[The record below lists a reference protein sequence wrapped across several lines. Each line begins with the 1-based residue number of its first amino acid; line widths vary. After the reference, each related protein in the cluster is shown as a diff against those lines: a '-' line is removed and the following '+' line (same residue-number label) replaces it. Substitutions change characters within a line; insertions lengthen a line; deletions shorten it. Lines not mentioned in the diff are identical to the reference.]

1 MFDLNNQSYFMKKK
15 YLLSI
20 LLFSFFAV
28 NAQNKNDTIVNS
40 YEKKNEIKLNI
51 FLALF
56 GTPEVSYERNLNEN
70 SSLGISF
77 LTVIDNENPNEDLN
91 YLISPYYRRYF
102 GKKYASGFFG
112 EGFGALSSIDGIKTF
127 DLNENLTS
135 EKAAVTDFSLG
146 LGLGGKWVTKSR
158 FTFETS
164 LSYGF
169 LLFNGDK
176 TDGQHSIVARFGFHL
191 GYRF

>member
-1 MFDLNNQSYFMKKK
+1 MKKN
-15 YLLSI
+15 YLVI
-20 LLFSFFAV
+20 VLLFSIFTV
-28 NAQNKNDTIVNS
+28 KAQNNNNNIENL
-40 YEKKNEIKLNI
+40 YEKKNEVKLNVTSI
-51 FLALF
+51 LF
-56 GTPEVSYERNLNEN
+56 GAPEVSYERNLNKK

-77 LTVIDNENPNEDLN
+77 LTVFDNENPNEDLN
-91 YLISPYYRRYF
+91 YFITPYYRRYF

-112 EGFGALSSIDGIKTF
+112 EGFGTLSSIDGIKIF
-127 DLNENLTS
+127 DLNGNLTS
-135 EKAAVTDFSLG
+135 EKTAVTDFSLG
-146 LGLGGKWVTKSR
+146 LGLGGKWVTKSG